1 MQRVRNLSK
10 TPTVRRPAPAAD
22 TIATPVHAAIEGL
35 QRSVGNNHLA
45 GESRS
50 ATVQT
55 AVVQAIVQRAQNR
68 RDSALRT
75 GASPRPAG
83 DLFFR
88 KQGEPS
94 ANARLQRPW
103 VRRNGDTNA
112 VIQRLAY
119 NDAPYPDL
127 TPTPTMT
134 MVKSGTGQDGVYL
147 VNDPTG
153 RVVVKFMDQ
162 EGAYRTQVANKF
174 MQTGTALATPNS
186 RVIASGQPGN
196 AQIKAAVLQHSQLD
210 LPVTAPPLLRA
221 VNPRLKADAPNDTA
235 DAGTAVVVMENVPQT
250 SLREMARTPTEY
262 NRLVTVL
269 LTPAVVEG
277 FAKIIIAD
285 AILGNSDRFMK
296 DMMPGNP
303 IVDVPANVSN
313 IFVSPDYQ
321 RAVAL
326 DNDTDRAQTFTDA
339 QKANLG
345 QSLHARTYLSRALTN
360 PTIATQ
366 LAEAVVSACLMDAG
380 ELAVGQVVPNLS
392 DHGVGALST
401 LMHNYNVRNGFALLL
416 GAALQ
421 RQAAEVTATMRA
433 HKDTLRA
440 SHAEAGAQA
449 GYTPAQ
455 ARAQIDYNQLRARAK
470 YVEILAKGKNDAN
483 ALNKARAQLVHKED
497 KDAGELPR
505 QKVGNKI
512 AGLFGK

>member
-1 MQRVRNLSK
+1 
-10 TPTVRRPAPAAD
+10 
-22 TIATPVHAAIEGL
+22 
-35 QRSVGNNHLA
+35 VGNGQLA
-45 GESRS
+45 GQYRS
-50 ATVQT
+50 ATVRT
-55 AVVQAIVQRAQNR
+55 AIVHAIVQRAQTR
-68 RDSALRT
+68 RDST
-75 GASPRPAG
+75 PGPDSNPRPAV

-88 KQGEPS
+88 NQGEPAAEARPREPGMRTAS
-94 ANARLQRPW
+94 NAN
-103 VRRNGDTNA
+103 T

-127 TPTPTMT
+127 TPTPTMA

-186 RVIASGQPGN
+186 RVIAPGQPGN
-196 AQIKAAVLQHSQLD
+196 AQIKTAVLQHSQLD
-210 LPVTAPPLLRA
+210 LPATAPALLRA
-221 VNPRLKADAPNDTA
+221 VNPRLKADAPVDTA
-235 DAGTAVVVMENVPQT
+235 DPATAVVVMENVPQT
-250 SLREMARTPTEY
+250 SLREMARTPAEF
-262 NRLVTVL
+262 NHLVTVL

-277 FAKIIIAD
+277 FAKIIVAD

-392 DHGVGALST
+392 DQGVGPLST

-416 GAALQ
+416 GVALQ
-421 RQAAEVTATMRA
+421 RQAAEVTDTMRT
-433 HKDTLRA
+433 HKNTLRA
-440 SHAEAGAQA
+440 AHTEAGAQA
-449 GYTPAQ
+449 GYTQAQ

-470 YVEILAKGKNDAN
+470 YVEILAKGKSDAK
-483 ALNKARAQLVHKED
+483 ALNKARKQLIHKEE
-497 KDAGELPR
+497 KDAGQLTR

-512 AGLFGK
+512 AGIFGK